1 MSVRYDFTA
10 KLWRSPGAAG
20 WHFVT
25 LPVDMSAQIRAIA
38 GGLLNSFG
46 TLRIVATIGA
56 TSWKTSLF
64 ADTKKNAFV
73 LPVKADVRRKE
84 GIGHDDEV
92 AVSVEL
98 DL

>member
-10 KLWRSPGAAG
+10 KLWRSPGAAA

-25 LPVDMSAQIRAIA
+25 LPVDVSAQIRAIA

-73 LPVKADVRRKE
+73 LPVKADVRRKA
-84 GIGHDDEV
+84 GIAAEE
-92 AVSVEL
+92 AIAISVGLEL
-98 DL
+98 